1 MAPTVILLP
10 LLTFIAVLVGG
21 VTASPS
27 LKKSASTVSHNLN
40 YTQAPSATG
49 SGRARIKHRT
59 ASAYGNISPKASRF
73 SKAVK
78 PTEATTRALKP
89 TEGSTKPLRDTTF
102 KPTPATKAPKRT
114 TVKPFESSK
123 GATKTLKPTVKWTE
137 VSTKALKP
145 TTVKPTLPSTKTTTT
160 TVRFSTE
167 DLNENIDKNVER
179 RVWNTKKSEEPPVF
193 ECPPLGLESLKVKDS
208 QIQASSYKRMGL
220 GPHRGRLN
228 IQSGVEDGDI
238 YDGAW
243 CAQYEDQNQW
253 VQIDAK
259 KLTRFT
265 AVILQGRGSIWS
277 LDYVETF
284 KVQVSNDT
292 IKWKPC
298 MNGTEE
304 AVFEGNKDSDT
315 PVLAILPKP
324 AVAQYIRINPQTWF
338 KNGTICLRAE
348 IMGCELPDP
357 NNIYP
362 WQSEEG
368 TKDKLDFRHHN
379 YKEMRKHWRKNK
391 HFSRSSRQDVSTA
404 LRITCGQSDHYYA
417 TVSTLTQ
424 PCGQLMKSVNEM
436 CPDITRIYS
445 IGKSYMGLKLYVMEI
460 SDNPGKHELGEP
472 EFRYVAGMHGNEVL
486 GRELLLNLMEYIC
499 QEYKRGNERIVHLVK
514 ETRIHLLPSMN
525 PDGYEMAYKKGSEL
539 SGWSLGRFSYEG
551 IDMNHNFADLNTVM
565 WDAIELET
573 DKSKLI
579 NHYFPIPEYYTSED
593 ALVAPETRAVISWM
607 QTIPFVLSANLH
619 GGELVVTYPFD
630 MTKDWAPREHTPT
643 PDESFFRWLATVYAS
658 TNHVM
663 SNPDRRP
670 CHNEDFLRYNNI
682 INGANWHTVPGSMND
697 FSYLHTNCFE
707 VTVELSCDKFPHAS
721 ELPIEWENNKESLLV
736 YMEQVHRGI
745 KGVVKDKD
753 TEAGIADAIIK
764 VDDID
769 HHIRSAFDGDFWR
782 LLNPGNYDVT
792 VTAEGYFPATRSC
805 RVEYE
810 HYPTIC
816 DFHLTKTPKQRLRE
830 ILAKGGKI
838 PKDLQLRLRQ
848 LRIRKLRA
856 STKLINQR
864 RASQQRRARGAHN

>member
-1 MAPTVILLP
+1 MTQPVILLS
-10 LLTFIAVLVGG
+10 LLTFLVGG
-21 VTASPS
+21 VCSLPS
-27 LKKSASTVSHNLN
+27 LKKSTTSTVSYNLTYN
-40 YTQAPSATG
+40 QTSAANARVRGSIKNRTTGTYGKIAPT
-49 SGRARIKHRT
+49 KV
-59 ASAYGNISPKASRF
+59 
-73 SKAVK
+73 SKLFKKIK
-78 PTEATTRALKP
+78 PTEATI
-89 TEGSTKPLRDTTF
+89 
-102 KPTPATKAPKRT
+102 KAPNHT
-114 TVKPFESSK
+114 TVKPFKTIE
-123 GATKTLKPTVKWTE
+123 GARKVPKPTTLKPPQ
-137 VSTKALKP
+137 VSTKPLKITTVKPTEVITRALRP
-145 TTVKPTLPSTKTTTT
+145 TTVKPTASKTTAKTT
-160 TVRFSTE
+160 AASFNTE
-167 DLNENIDKNVER
+167 DVNETIDKNVER
-179 RVWNTKKSEEPPVF
+179 RVWNTKENEEPPVL
-193 ECPPLGLESLKVKDS
+193 ECPPLGMESLKVKNS
-208 QIQASSYKRMGL
+208 QLQASSHKRMGL

-228 IQSGVEDGDI
+228 IQSGIEDGDI

-243 CAQYEDQNQW
+243 CALYKDKNQW
-253 VQIDAK
+253 LQIDAM

-265 AVILQGRGSIWS
+265 AVILQGRSSIWS

-284 KVQVSNDT
+284 KVLVSNDT
-292 IKWKPC
+292 IKWKSC

-304 AVFEGNKDSDT
+304 AVFEGSQNSET
-315 PVLAILPKP
+315 PVLAVIPEP
-324 AVAQYIRINPQTWF
+324 AVARYIRINPQTWF

-348 IMGCELPDP
+348 ILGCELPDP

-362 WQSEEG
+362 WQTEEG

-379 YKEMRKHWRKNK
+379 YKEMRK
-391 HFSRSSRQDVSTA
+391 
-404 LRITCGQSDHYYA
+404 
-417 TVSTLTQ
+417 
-424 PCGQLMKSVNEM
+424 LMKSVNEM

-445 IGKSYMGLKLYVMEI
+445 IGKSYIGLKLYVMEI

-486 GRELLLNLMEYIC
+486 GRELLLNLMQYIC
-499 QEYKRGNERIVHLVK
+499 QEYKNGNQRIIHLVK

-539 SGWSLGRFSYEG
+539 SGWALGRNSYEG

-579 NHYFPIPEYYTSED
+579 NHYFPIPEQYTSEE
-593 ALVAPETRAVISWM
+593 AWVASETRAVISWM
-607 QTIPFVLSANLH
+607 QTFPFVLSANLH

-630 MTKDWAPREHTPT
+630 MTKDWAPKEHTPT

-682 INGANWHTVPGSMND
+682 INGASWHTVPGSMND

-707 VTVELSCDKFPHAS
+707 VTVELSCDKFPHAI
-721 ELPIEWENNKESLLV
+721 ELPREWENNKESLLI

-745 KGVVKDKD
+745 KGVIRDKD
-753 TEAGIADAIIK
+753 TESGIAEAIIK

-769 HHIRSAFDGDFWR
+769 HHIRSAYDGDYWR
-782 LLNPGNYDVT
+782 LLNPGDYDVT
-792 VTAEGYFPATRSC
+792 VTAEGYNPVTRSC

-816 DFHLTKTPKQRLRE
+816 DFTLTKTPKQRLRE

-864 RASQQRRARGAHN
+864 RVSQQRKARGASR